1 MNFHPNTSKEHFLK
15 LLGSKGVQIPNKNNI
30 HLYKTED
37 PAYVYPDD
45 IPMFFDARK
54 KWSSCRTIGAVRDQG
69 NCKSCWVCRNIFD
82 MCRELDNH
90 LKLIIYLGDGHKL
103 GFC

>member
-1 MNFHPNTSKEHFLK
+1 MNFNPNTPKEHFLQ

-37 PAYVYPDD
+37 PAYDSID
-45 IPMFFDARK
+45 EIPMVFDARQ
-54 KWSSCRTIGAVRDQG
+54 KWKRCQTIGAVRDQG
-69 NCKSCWVCRNIFD
+69 NCKSSWVCRIIIV
-82 MCRELDNH
+82 MCQELDNH
-90 LKLIIYLGDGHKL
+90 FKLIIYSGGGHKL